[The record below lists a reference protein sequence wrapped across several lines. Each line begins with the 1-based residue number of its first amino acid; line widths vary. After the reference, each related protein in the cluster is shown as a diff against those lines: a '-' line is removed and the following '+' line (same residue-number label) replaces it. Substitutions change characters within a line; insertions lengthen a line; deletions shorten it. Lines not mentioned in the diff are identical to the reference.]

1 VDRLLFNDNFAENW
15 QSTVSIEEGM
25 MIYFASSNIP
35 VEELDGAFGGK
46 LQWVP
51 EYAGPLSGVPV
62 VLSDGTSILVNQ
74 ARKESLILDD
84 DGDGVA
90 NGLDVTPFDGVVLN
104 EISVDNGAQQ
114 TASISWMAAGSTTY
128 KVEFK
133 NDIFEQGWNY
143 LKSVSNPSRERQV
156 ISVEDNVGSDIH
168 GRFYRVSY
176 AP

>member
-1 VDRLLFNDNFAENW
+1 
-15 QSTVSIEEGM
+15 
-25 MIYFASSNIP
+25 
-35 VEELDGAFGGK
+35 
-46 LQWVP
+46 
-51 EYAGPLSGVPV
+51 
-62 VLSDGTSILVNQ
+62 LVNQ